1 MDPIGALDRLGYLGR
16 RRADVVGLLADGLSH
31 RLSVDARVL
40 DFGAGSGRLSI
51 ALAGRVPL
59 RFTLVDTDREALASA
74 PAGWP
79 TAEVEPGRPLP
90 FESGHFHAAFAVDVL
105 HHVPDALASLTELRR
120 VLAPGGWLWIV
131 EYDLRRWMVRL
142 MGLVCRWR
150 RMERHLL
157 APAELDRLLGEAGF
171 VGSVSRLDALRVVAV
186 ARA

>member
-1 MDPIGALDRLGYLGR
+1 MDPIGLLDRLGYLGR
-16 RRADVVGLLADGLSH
+16 RRADVVGLLADGLVQ

-40 DFGAGSGRLSI
+40 DFGAGSGRVSIPLSEK
-51 ALAGRVPL
+51 VPL
-59 RFTLVDTDREALASA
+59 RFTLVDPDANALASV

-79 TAEVEPGRPLP
+79 TAVLEPGRPLP
-90 FESGHFHAAFAVDVL
+90 FESGHFQAAFAVDVL
-105 HHVPDALASLTELRR
+105 HHVPDALASLAELRR

-150 RMERHLL
+150 RMQRHLL

-171 VGSVSRLDALRVVAV
+171 AGSVSRLDALRVLAV
-186 ARA
+186 AQA